1 MGGVTKLSDSSL
13 FMSVCTCRFLWTN
26 LKLRYSVCYTRV
38 IQVQKPP
45 ASSYITKTRK
55 SFLDLTLTCVFEI
68 TRASV
73 LTPHLSLIKQRQLT
87 NLASSNLS
95 RCLSL
100 TCPSHLSVSHL
111 TEEREN
117 LGRSWLTPSPL
128 TCLNVCLSPVCAQM
142 DEIKLKDRAVSVLD
156 KALGLQAGHAHRLQL
171 QTQAAEQQIAALR
184 DAQRV
189 GLNHPTLNPNP
200 NNAPHIVSSASSCLF
215 KLHVKK
221 PSHLLH
227 VTEAP
232 EHYSGS
238 SCLCCAT
245 DSRLINCV
253 TLSCVPGT
261 SLHQCRNKAD
271 SATTGTEPVVM
282 AAIYD
287 CDFSDTSLLYSPNIH
302 STTDQ
307 AAAVKDRIIPTEQ
320 LDAARDQLFTE
331 S

>member
-1 MGGVTKLSDSSL
+1 
-13 FMSVCTCRFLWTN
+13 
-26 LKLRYSVCYTRV
+26 
-38 IQVQKPP
+38 
-45 ASSYITKTRK
+45 
-55 SFLDLTLTCVFEI
+55 
-68 TRASV
+68 
-73 LTPHLSLIKQRQLT
+73 
-87 NLASSNLS
+87 
-95 RCLSL
+95 
-100 TCPSHLSVSHL
+100 
-111 TEEREN
+111 
-117 LGRSWLTPSPL
+117 
-128 TCLNVCLSPVCAQM
+128 M

-184 DAQRV
+184 DAQRA

-227 VTEAP
+227 VTKAP

-245 DSRLINCV
+245 DSWLIYCV

-307 AAAVKDRIIPTEQ
+307 TAAVKDRIIPTEQ
-320 LDAARDQLFTE
+320 LDAARDQRLTVGSISLLWCLQCFPSLFT
-331 S
+331 